1 MLPILALALSVKNIM
16 MFISIG
22 DDIFTY
28 IYVLIKQM
36 TQYLSSWIRDL
47 LISVSSIPVLGCEES
62 HTLDI
67 DTL

>member
-1 MLPILALALSVKNIM
+1 MLPILAMALPGKNIL

-47 LISVSSIPVLGCEES
+47 LISVSSIPVFGFEEA
-62 HTLDI
+62 HTLD
-67 DTL
+67 TL

>member
-1 MLPILALALSVKNIM
+1 MLPILAMALPGKNIL

-47 LISVSSIPVLGCEES
+47 LISVSSIPVLGFEEA
-62 HTLDI
+62 HTLD
-67 DTL
+67 TL